1 MNCTIY
7 LHRWVAQKL
16 KVQGAPSVY
25 INGNLANPDFD
36 SMKKAIDK
44 ELKK

>member
-1 MNCTIY
+1 
-7 LHRWVAQKL
+7 
-16 KVQGAPSVY
+16 VY
-25 INGNLANPDFD
+25 VNGNLANPDFD